1 MVPRG
6 SSRHNER
13 ERVRMPRSTWKPVLI
28 SKKYA
33 VPLSYNTGVDEQP
46 LFFSFSSADITYGI
60 KAPQG
65 AYALQS
71 VKTPYERRMRVV
83 SQHVGE
89 TSGIS
94 TGKTKVQVRIT
105 DDMVGKKFGEFALTR
120 KLTQHAKKAKKK
132 KG

>member
-1 MVPRG
+1 
-6 SSRHNER
+6 
-13 ERVRMPRSTWKPVLI
+13 MPRSTWKPALI
-28 SKKYA
+28 SKKYP
-33 VPLSYNTGVDEQP
+33 VPSKYNTGVDEQP
-46 LFFSFSSADITYGI
+46 SFFWFSSADITYGT
-60 KAPQG
+60 KALQG
-65 AYALQS
+65 A
-71 VKTPYERRMRVV
+71 KTPYERRMRVV

-89 TSGIS
+89 TSDIF